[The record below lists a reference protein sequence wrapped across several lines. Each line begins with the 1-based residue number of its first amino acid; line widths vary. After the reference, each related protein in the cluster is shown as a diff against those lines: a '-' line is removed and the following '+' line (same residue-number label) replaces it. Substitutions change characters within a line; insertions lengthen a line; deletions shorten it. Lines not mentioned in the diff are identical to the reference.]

1 MSTPL
6 DTLRT
11 VLVEDFL
18 ASFAPLL
25 DAPPEASEGPA
36 PAGRVWVATLA
47 VTGGLEGQ
55 LLVLLDEPGAEGLAG
70 LALGGEQTPT
80 EAAIGST
87 LTDLLQQ
94 AAATSM
100 ERPEVA
106 GTTLT
111 LEGLGLAEAPAV
123 EGLRGW
129 AVSIAGLAAPLA
141 LAIGGAV
148 ATRDASVAADATGA
162 AGAGA
167 PAGVA
172 PASSG
177 AGAANTASPAAP
189 RATPGRTAATSIS
202 GGPIDLN
209 SRIGVILDIDLPVVV
224 RFGQTDLPVRTLA
237 RLGPGSVIDLGRSP
251 DDPVELLVSDRVVAH
266 GEVVIVGGN
275 YGIRILDVV
284 SPSERMPSMEA

>member
-11 VLVEDFL
+11 VLVEEFL

-25 DAPPEASEGPA
+25 DAAPEAGPGA
-36 PAGRVWVATLA
+36 VPAGRVWTATLA
-47 VTGGLEGQ
+47 VTGGLDGR
-55 LLVLLDEPGAEGLAG
+55 LVLLLDEPGAEGLAG
-70 LALGGEQTPT
+70 PALGGDQTPT

-100 ERPEVA
+100 ERPDVA
-106 GTTLT
+106 GTTLS
-111 LEGLGLAEAPAV
+111 LEGLELTEAPSV
-123 EGLRGW
+123 EALQGW
-129 AVSIAGLAAPLA
+129 AVSIAGLTAPLA
-141 LAIGGAV
+141 LAVGGGV
-148 ATRDASVAADATGA
+148 ATRDASDTSATAGTGAPADASA

-167 PAGVA
+167 TGAADSPA
-172 PASSG
+172 PA
-177 AGAANTASPAAP
+177 PP
-189 RATPGRTAATSIS
+189 RAAPGRTPATSIS

-251 DDPVELLVSDRVVAH
+251 DDPVELLVSNRVVAH